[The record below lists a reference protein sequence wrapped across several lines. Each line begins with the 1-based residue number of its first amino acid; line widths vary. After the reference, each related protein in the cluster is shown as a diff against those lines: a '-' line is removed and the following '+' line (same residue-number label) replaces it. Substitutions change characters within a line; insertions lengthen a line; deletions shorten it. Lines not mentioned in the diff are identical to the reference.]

1 MQMTPLS
8 ADPGT
13 GDSPL
18 APPQPRWRR
27 WLRVAGPVL
36 LGVPCAG
43 FAAWAAAALWFDVP
57 VAWLRAPLAGLFVLA
72 MVAAGVASRGR
83 LWRALATWVAGGV
96 VVLAWWLTLHP
107 SNARQWQP
115 DVAVL
120 PTAEIA
126 GNRVTVHNVR
136 NCDYRTETDF
146 DVRHY
151 DKTYDLDRLQSV
163 DFFQV
168 YWGSSLIAHTMVSFG
183 FAGGDYLCIS
193 IETRKEKGE
202 DYSALRGFFRQYELT
217 YVIADERDL
226 VRLRTNCRQGEEV
239 YLYRTRLTPE
249 RARSL
254 LLEYLRRANQL
265 ARQPEWYNALTS
277 NCTTNIKL
285 NSDAAR
291 RRRSPLDWRIL
302 ANGRVDEL
310 LYENGAFV
318 SPLPL
323 AKLREAGHINAR
335 ARAAGDAKD
344 FSRQIRAGVPGIE
357 P

>member
-1 MQMTPLS
+1 MGL
-8 ADPGT
+8 
-13 GDSPL
+13 
-18 APPQPRWRR
+18 
-27 WLRVAGPVL
+27 VL
-36 LGVPCAG
+36 LALPCAG
-43 FAAWAAAALWFDVP
+43 CAAWAAAALWFDVP
-57 VAWLRAPLAGLFVLA
+57 VAWLRAPLAILFALA
-72 MVAAGVASRGR
+72 MLAAAAASRGR
-83 LWRALATWVAGGV
+83 LWRVLATWVAGGV
-96 VVLAWWLTLHP
+96 VVLAWWFSLQP
-107 SNARQWQP
+107 ANGRPWQP

-126 GNRVTVHNVR
+126 DNRVTVHNVR

-151 DKTYDLDRLQSV
+151 DKTYDLDRLRSV

-168 YWGSSLIAHTMVSFG
+168 YWGSPLLAHTMVSFG

-202 DYSALRGFFRQYELT
+202 DYSAIRGFFRQYELT

-226 VRLRTNCRQGEEV
+226 VRLRTNSRQGEEV
-239 YLYRTRLTPE
+239 YLYRLGLPPE
-249 RARSL
+249 RARPIL
-254 LLEYLRRANQL
+254 VEYLRQANAL
-265 ARQPEWYNALTS
+265 AKRPRWYNALTS

-302 ANGRVDEL
+302 ANGRVDAL
-310 LYENGAFV
+310 LYDRGAFV

-323 AKLREAGHINAR
+323 AQLKERGHINAR

-344 FSRQIRAGVPGIE
+344 FSRQIRAGVPGID